1 MNFGADLNSIHA
13 GNISLSRHKRHAAI
27 VNTATSKAGL

>member
-13 GNISLSRHKRHAAI
+13 TKLHYSGKSSQMAK
-27 VNTATSKAGL
+27 NT